1 MQFTKQSKSL
11 VAVGASVG
19 LELRAFVPE
28 TPATI
33 REQNQWHKY

>member
-1 MQFTKQSKSL
+1 MQFTKQFKSL
-11 VAVGASVG
+11 IAVGVPVG

-33 REQNQWHKY
+33 REQNA